1 MPRSLVALWDRGTFS
16 RPVEPTADQLSN
28 LNQELTLVVVGA
40 LRLVAVVLDIVPRS
54 RVEPASSREQME
66 TSGDQ

>member
-1 MPRSLVALWDRGTFS
+1 
-16 RPVEPTADQLSN
+16 